1 MIHARAL
8 IEIAC
13 KLLGLVFLTW
23 GINASAFI
31 PIGELM
37 RQDDDEAE
45 QVIQDEAEQVIQDD
59 DEMEWMIRDEAE
71 EEDEIAKAIAMYK
84 RITMPILY
92 FVFAFV
98 LFKYA
103 DTIVRYLG
111 RESWHI
117 SIFSHD
123 DWLQVLYNLVILLIG
138 FYMVFK
144 GVPRVIDLV
153 IPVFSFLKI
162 SLVPAHIWLN
172 AIASLAYL
180 ALGFHLLAGGSLVM
194 KLKNIANQ
202 NGG

>member
-1 MIHARAL
+1 
-8 IEIAC
+8 
-13 KLLGLVFLTW
+13 
-23 GINASAFI
+23 
-31 PIGELM
+31 M

-45 QVIQDEAEQVIQDD
+45 QVIQEDEAELMLQDED
-59 DEMEWMIRDEAE
+59 EDEDEMAKT
-71 EEDEIAKAIAMYK
+71 IAIY
-84 RITMPILY
+84 RQITMPIFY
-92 FVFAFV
+92 FIFAFV
-98 LFKYA
+98 FLKYA
-103 DTIVRYLG
+103 PVIAEKLDHKDLR
-111 RESWHI
+111 I

-123 DWLQVLYNLVILLIG
+123 DWPQVLYNLGILIIG